1 LARLKKK
8 SLILETARQ
17 RLANLKAITS
27 EVNFGPALTAAG
39 YEAKI
44 TSVAD
49 KLDAY
54 NQMLAA
60 LDDKLNELD
69 AEEAELNNWNRRILA
84 AGEASFG
91 PDSSEYEMLGGTRTS
106 DRKKPTRK
114 GGGGS
119 GGSGSGGS
127 GSGTGGS
134 GSSGTGG
141 STPGS

>member
-1 LARLKKK
+1 MQLARLKKK
-8 SLILETARQ
+8 SLILEAARQ
-17 RLANLKAITS
+17 RLANLKAITP
-27 EVNFGPALTAAG
+27 EPNFGPALTAAS

-69 AEEAELNNWNRRILA
+69 AEEAELNNWNRRILS

-91 PDSSEYEMLGGTRTS
+91 PDSSEYEMLGGTRVS

-114 GGGGS
+114 GGS
-119 GGSGSGGS
+119 GGGTDT
-127 GSGTGGS
+127 GTGGS
-134 GSSGTGG
+134 GTGTGG
-141 STPGS
+141 GTGPSS